1 MSKPPIHEPNAT
13 AQQENQTPEQLSL
26 EQNPTCVQPK
36 TLKLRIWQIFKLC
49 TRIIVYVPLS
59 LLVLTALL
67 LGTEIG
73 SRITVG
79 LADKFVPDLALTY
92 TSGSLN
98 KDLTL
103 AHASWSMDGIKVE
116 LKDLHLAW
124 QPTCLLQKQLCV
136 NALTASQIDVNIDTE
151 ALSSGST
158 EADVTPEND
167 QPSELVLPFGIK
179 LDSAELNNINIAVD
193 KMRFSANH
201 IQTAATWF
209 AEGLT
214 VEQLSSEGLAVLIPT
229 DDSPAPDTDPQGA
242 GTQAT
247 GTQATDTQITGTQ
260 VTDTKAAETAATA
273 AAKTT
278 TAAATTQPE
287 TEKST
292 TTVATASA
300 KASADKPI
308 VEKKPSTETAANPQA
323 DKQTDENADKQA
335 STEEWALAHL
345 PQVFMPFPVDVKHL
359 SLDNSR
365 LQIGPREDLFSH
377 IELQG
382 QFAKYQLTLEK
393 LLLAHSY
400 GEVSVVGQ
408 LALEQDYPLA
418 LEVQANVTQVAELP
432 ELTHQQLSLTLSQ
445 SVGQLGIHALAKGD
459 VDFSLNGQLTL
470 KDPTLPYKVKLEK
483 VRAQWPLQHAEY
495 LVSDLNLDNQGS
507 LTQQAATLNGNVI
520 TPFHKVL
527 AISSELHH
535 QGAKL
540 DIKQFTA
547 KGELGSVDVTGEL
560 DYAKAITWKAKV
572 LLDNL
577 KLQEI
582 TLPETA
588 QTPESTPTKDAKAPS
603 TNTDKPAPAIT
614 NAPAPA
620 TTTAAATTNAKATT
634 TTSASAS
641 ASASATSSLPNS
653 LISGQLQTTGR
664 LLDKQWQV
672 ALTDTQL
679 SGTMQ
684 GYPFDITADVSINDK
699 LYISAKGVNAKVLG
713 STLTLAGETNKTWNL
728 EGKLQVP
735 DFGLWLPQ
743 ASGQLQADIN
753 VTGEEKHPQVE
764 LTAQLVDLV
773 HQNIKLRESTLK
785 AYYKPLDAHEFA
797 LSLKSKALQLGS
809 QSLDTVTLGS
819 KGDIQNQKL
828 TLSAT
833 GDLGLELGVTSQYD
847 MKKSQ
852 LQAQVNKINLATPV
866 GRWEID
872 KDILVGW
879 DQNKSKGNISP
890 FCLVNPNSKVC
901 LDNQVTIG
909 KTGEAQL
916 SYAGNLGKLL
926 VPVLPNN
933 MQWDGS
939 SSLLANFAW
948 AAGRKPTAN
957 VDFNFT
963 PGSIKLK
970 RAKNREV
977 TINYQQLDFKAN
989 LDAKRLLSSISFE
1002 SEDVA
1007 SWQSEVTVN
1016 VTPDRTLSGYANIKQ
1031 INLQPLGEFFPQLNT
1046 LEGLLTSRLNFAGTL
1061 DAPEVSGNVSLTQG
1075 ALALT
1080 ANPTLINKIDM
1091 SMDLGGQQ
1099 ASLKGRWMMG
1109 NGLGRVTGD
1118 MRWPQGQF
1126 SGELAIKGDKLA
1138 VIQPPLTL
1146 LDVSPDLT
1154 IAFSSQQLEV
1164 KGVVDVPS
1172 GNIKIVQLAEGG
1184 VALSE
1189 DVVFDDSIAAAQP
1202 KASPYAIVAD
1212 LNINVGND
1220 LKVDGMGLKGKL
1232 QGTLKLQQQ
1241 AFRPPLLFGDIKVKQ
1256 GSYKFMGQTLK
1267 IRTGEVQFVGP
1278 TSVPNLNIEAIREI
1292 KSEDLVAGV
1301 RVTGTPAR
1309 PVVTLF
1315 SNPAKEQAE
1324 ILSYIIKG
1332 SGFNSS
1338 NNEQNNSLMMGAAL
1352 GLGSQVGGGGAINN
1366 IGSTATG
1373 IIEEFGF
1380 SNVQLDTNDE
1390 GRVAI
1395 SGFIG
1400 DNLMVK
1406 YGVGVFNPGYEM
1418 TVRYYLLSQ
1427 LYLETVSGTLGQS
1440 LDIYYNFNIK

>member
-1 MSKPPIHEPNAT
+1 MSQPPIHEPNT
-13 AQQENQTPEQLSL
+13 SAQHENQTHEPQTV
-26 EQNPTCVQPK
+26 EQNPTCVPPK
-36 TLKLRIWQIFKLC
+36 TLKLRLWQIFKLC
-49 TRIIVYVPLS
+49 TRIIVYVS
-59 LLVLTALL
+59 LTFLVMMALL

-73 SRITVG
+73 SRISVG

-103 AHASWSMDGIKVE
+103 AHASWSMEGINVE
-116 LKDLHLAW
+116 LKNLHLAW

-167 QPSELVLPFGIK
+167 EPSELVLPFGIK

-229 DDSPAPDTDPQGA
+229 EDSPVLDTQATDPQGA
-242 GTQAT
+242 SIQV
-247 GTQATDTQITGTQ
+247 TDTQITGTQ

-273 AAKTT
+273 KTT

-287 TEKST
+287 TKKSA

-308 VEKKPSTETAANPQA
+308 ANKGATAQTPANTQAEKQIDKNA
-323 DKQTDENADKQA
+323 DKQT

-345 PQVFMPFPVDVKHL
+345 PQVFMPFPVDVKQL

-382 QFAKYQLTLEK
+382 QFAKYQLTLDK
-393 LLLAHSY
+393 LQLGHSY
-400 GEVSVVGQ
+400 GDLSVVGQ

-418 LEVQANVTQVAELP
+418 LEVKANVTQVAELP

-445 SVGQLGIHALAKGD
+445 SVGQLGIQALAKGD

-483 VRAQWPLQHAEY
+483 ARAQWPLQHAEY
-495 LVSDLNLDNQGS
+495 LVSDLNLDSQGS
-507 LTQQAATLNGNVI
+507 LTQQAATLKGNVT

-527 AISSELHH
+527 AISGELHH
-535 QGAKL
+535 QDAKL
-540 DIKQFTA
+540 DIKQFNA
-547 KGELGSVDVTGEL
+547 KGELGSIDVTGEL
-560 DYAKAITWKAKV
+560 DYATAINWKAKV

-588 QTPESTPTKDAKAPS
+588 KTPESTPNKDTKTPS
-603 TNTDKPAPAIT
+603 TNTDKAM
-614 NAPAPA
+614 PA
-620 TTTAAATTNAKATT
+620 T
-634 TTSASAS
+634 AS
-641 ASASATSSLPNS
+641 SSLPNS

-679 SGTMQ
+679 SGSLQ

-713 STLTLAGETNKTWNL
+713 STLTLAGETNKTWNI

-753 VTGEEKHPQVE
+753 VTGDEKHPQLE

-809 QSLDTVTLGS
+809 QNLDTVTFGS

-847 MKKSQ
+847 MKKSR

-872 KDILVGW
+872 KDILVAW
-879 DQNKSKGNISP
+879 DQNTTKGNVSP
-890 FCLVNPNSKVC
+890 FCLVNPNSKIC
-901 LDNQVTIG
+901 LDNQISLG
-909 KTGEAQL
+909 KKGEVQL

-926 VPVLPNN
+926 APVLPSN
-933 MQWDGS
+933 MDWDGR

-948 AAGRKPTAN
+948 TAGRKPTAN
-957 VDFNFT
+957 IDFNFD

-977 TINYQQLDFKAN
+977 TIKYQQLALKAN
-989 LDAKRLLSSISFE
+989 LDAKRLMSSINFE
-1002 SEDVA
+1002 SQDVA
-1007 SWQSEVTVN
+1007 SWQSELTVN
-1016 VTPDRTLSGYANIKQ
+1016 VTPDRALSGYANIKQ

-1046 LEGLLTSRLNFAGTL
+1046 LEGLLTSKLNFAGTL

-1080 ANPTLINKIDM
+1080 ANPTLINKIDL

-1109 NGLGRVTGD
+1109 NGLGRITGQ
-1118 MRWPQGQF
+1118 MRWPQGLF
-1126 SGELAIKGDKLA
+1126 SGELAVKGDKLA
-1138 VIQPPLTL
+1138 VIQPPLAL

-1189 DVVFDDSIAAAQP
+1189 DVVFNDSIAAAQP

-1220 LKVDGMGLKGKL
+1220 LKIDGMGLKGKL

-1256 GSYKFMGQTLK
+1256 GNYKFMGQTLK

-1278 TSVPNLNIEAIREI
+1278 PSVPNLNIEAIREI

-1301 RVTGTPAR
+1301 RVTGTPTR

-1332 SGFNSS
+1332 SGFNST

-1352 GLGSQVGGGGAINN
+1352 GLSAQVGGGGAINN
-1366 IGSTATG
+1366 IGNTAAG

>member
-1 MSKPPIHEPNAT
+1 MSQPPIHEPNAP
-13 AQQENQTPEQLSL
+13 AQQENQTPEQQSSL

-36 TLKLRIWQIFKLC
+36 TLKQRIWQMFKLC

-73 SRITVG
+73 SRISVG

-103 AHASWSMDGIKVE
+103 AHASWSMNGIKVE

-151 ALSSGST
+151 ALSAGGAET
-158 EADVTPEND
+158 DMAPEND
-167 QPSELVLPFGIK
+167 EPSELVLPFGIK
-179 LDSAELNNINIAVD
+179 LDSAELNNINISVD

-229 DDSPAPDTDPQGA
+229 DDSSVPDTPATTPQGA
-242 GTQAT
+242 
-247 GTQATDTQITGTQ
+247 GTQ
-260 VTDTKAAETAATA
+260 VTDTKATE
-273 AAKTT
+273 TT
-278 TAAATTQPE
+278 TAAETTSAAATPPQPE
-287 TEKST
+287 TEKSAT
-292 TTVATASA
+292 AVVATSA
-300 KASADKPI
+300 KASTEKPI
-308 VEKKPSTETAANPQA
+308 A
-323 DKQTDENADKQA
+323 DKQTDENANKQA
-335 STEEWALAHL
+335 SSEEWALAHL

-393 LLLAHSY
+393 LLLSHSY

-418 LEVQANVTQVAELP
+418 LEVKANVTQVAELP
-432 ELTHQQLSLTLSQ
+432 ELTHQQLNLTLSQ

-470 KDPTLPYKVKLEK
+470 KDPMLPYKVTLEK
-483 VRAQWPLQHAEY
+483 ARAQWPLQHAEY
-495 LVSDLNLDNQGS
+495 VVSDLNLDSQGS
-507 LTQQAATLNGNVI
+507 LTQQAATLNGNVT

-535 QGAKL
+535 QDAKL
-540 DIKQFTA
+540 DIKQFIA

-588 QTPESTPTKDAKAPS
+588 QTPETTAKKDSKAPS
-603 TNTDKPAPAIT
+603 TNTDKS
-614 NAPAPA
+614 APA
-620 TTTAAATTNAKATT
+620 TTAT
-634 TTSASAS
+634 
-641 ASASATSSLPNS
+641 SATSSLPNS

-713 STLTLAGETNKTWNL
+713 STLTLAGETNKTWNI

-753 VTGEEKHPQVE
+753 VTGDEKHPQLE

-809 QSLDTVTLGS
+809 QSLDTVILGS

-833 GDLGLELGVTSQYD
+833 GDLGLELGVSSQYD

-852 LQAQVNKINLATPV
+852 LKAQVNKINLATPV

-872 KDILVGW
+872 KDIFIAW

-890 FCLVNPNSKVC
+890 FCLVNPNSQVC

-909 KTGEAQL
+909 KTGDAQI

-926 VPVLPNN
+926 VPVLPDN

-977 TINYQQLDFKAN
+977 TIKYQQLALKAN
-989 LDAKRLLSSISFE
+989 LDAKRLTSTINFE
-1002 SEDVA
+1002 SEAVA
-1007 SWQSEVTVN
+1007 SWQSEFTVN
-1016 VTPDRTLSGYANIKQ
+1016 VTPDRALSGYANIKQ

-1046 LEGLLTSRLNFAGTL
+1046 LEGLLTSKLNFAGTL
-1061 DAPEVSGNVSLTQG
+1061 NAPEVSGNVSLTQG

-1080 ANPTLINKIDM
+1080 ANPTLVNKIDM

-1109 NGLGRVTGD
+1109 TGLGRVTGD

-1138 VIQPPLTL
+1138 VIQPPLAL

-1352 GLGSQVGGGGAINN
+1352 GLSSQVGGGGAINN
-1366 IGSTATG
+1366 IGNTAAG

>member
-1 MSKPPIHEPNAT
+1 MSQPPIHEPNAP
-13 AQQENQTPEQLSL
+13 AQQENQTPEQQSSL

-36 TLKLRIWQIFKLC
+36 TLKQRIWQMFKLC

-73 SRITVG
+73 SRISVG

-151 ALSSGST
+151 ALSAGGAET
-158 EADVTPEND
+158 DMAPEND
-167 QPSELVLPFGIK
+167 EPSELVLPFGIK
-179 LDSAELNNINIAVD
+179 LDSAELNNINISVD

-229 DDSPAPDTDPQGA
+229 DDSSVPDTPATTPQGA
-242 GTQAT
+242 G
-247 GTQATDTQITGTQ
+247 IQ
-260 VTDTKAAETAATA
+260 VTDTKATE
-273 AAKTT
+273 TT
-278 TAAATTQPE
+278 TAAETTSAATTPPQPE
-287 TEKST
+287 TEKSAT
-292 TTVATASA
+292 AVVATSA
-300 KASADKPI
+300 KASTDKPI
-308 VEKKPSTETAANPQA
+308 A

-432 ELTHQQLSLTLSQ
+432 ELTHQQLNLTLSQ

-495 LVSDLNLDNQGS
+495 LVSDLNLDSQGS
-507 LTQQAATLNGNVI
+507 LTQQAATLNGNVT

-535 QGAKL
+535 QDAKL

-620 TTTAAATTNAKATT
+620 TTTATATTAATTNAKATT
-634 TTSASAS
+634 SASAN
-641 ASASATSSLPNS
+641 ANANATSSLPNS

-664 LLDKQWQV
+664 LLDKEWQV

-909 KTGEAQL
+909 KTGDAQL

-1138 VIQPPLTL
+1138 VIQPPLAL

>member
-1 MSKPPIHEPNAT
+1 MSQPPIHEPNAT
-13 AQQENQTPEQLSL
+13 AQQENQTLEQSSL

-36 TLKLRIWQIFKLC
+36 SLKLRIWQIFKLC

-73 SRITVG
+73 SRVSVG

-124 QPTCLLQKQLCV
+124 QPTCLLQKRLCV

-151 ALSSGST
+151 ALSAGGA
-158 EADVTPEND
+158 EVDVPPENAE
-167 QPSELVLPFGIK
+167 PSELVLPFGIK

-229 DDSPAPDTDPQGA
+229 DDSPAPDTQATALQGA
-242 GTQAT
+242 N
-247 GTQATDTQITGTQ
+247 TQITSKQ
-260 VTDTKAAETAATA
+260 VTDTKAAETTA
-273 AAKTT
+273 AAETT
-278 TAAATTQPE
+278 SAATTPPQPE
-287 TEKST
+287 TEKSAT
-292 TTVATASA
+292 AVITASA
-300 KASADKPI
+300 KTTADKPI
-308 VEKKPSTETAANPQA
+308 TDKDSAKAPANPQA
-323 DKQTDENADKQA
+323 NKQTDENTDKQA

-345 PQVFMPFPVDVKHL
+345 PQVFMPFPVDIKHL

-382 QFAKYQLTLEK
+382 KFAKYQLTLEK

-483 VRAQWPLQHAEY
+483 ARAQWPLQHAEY
-495 LVSDLNLDNQGS
+495 LVSDLNLDSQGS
-507 LTQQAATLNGNVI
+507 LTQQAATLNGNVT

-535 QGAKL
+535 QDAKL
-540 DIKQFTA
+540 DIKQFNA

-582 TLPETA
+582 TLLETA
-588 QTPESTPTKDAKAPS
+588 QTPETTPKKDSKAPS
-603 TNTDKPAPAIT
+603 TNTDKPAPAT
-614 NAPAPA
+614 ANAPAPA
-620 TTTAAATTNAKATT
+620 TTNATT
-634 TTSASAS
+634 S

-753 VTGEEKHPQVE
+753 VTGDEKHPQVE

-828 TLSAT
+828 TLSAS

-872 KDILVGW
+872 KDILVAW

-933 MQWDGS
+933 MQWEGG

-1138 VIQPPLTL
+1138 VIQPPLAL

>member
-1 MSKPPIHEPNAT
+1 MSQPPIHEPNAP
-13 AQQENQTPEQLSL
+13 AQQENQTPEQQSSL

-36 TLKLRIWQIFKLC
+36 TLKQRIWQMFKLC

-73 SRITVG
+73 SRISVG

-103 AHASWSMDGIKVE
+103 AHASWSMDGVKVE

-151 ALSSGST
+151 TLSAGGAET
-158 EADVTPEND
+158 DMAPEND
-167 QPSELVLPFGIK
+167 EPSELVLPFGIK
-179 LDSAELNNINIAVD
+179 LDSAELNNINISVD

-229 DDSPAPDTDPQGA
+229 DDSSVPDTPATTPQGA
-242 GTQAT
+242 G
-247 GTQATDTQITGTQ
+247 IQ
-260 VTDTKAAETAATA
+260 VTDTKATETTTSAETTSATA
-273 AAKTT
+273 TPP
-278 TAAATTQPE
+278 QPE
-287 TEKST
+287 TEKSAT
-292 TTVATASA
+292 AVVATSA
-300 KASADKPI
+300 KASTEKPI
-308 VEKKPSTETAANPQA
+308 A
-323 DKQTDENADKQA
+323 DKQTDENANKQA
-335 STEEWALAHL
+335 SSEEWALAHL

-382 QFAKYQLTLEK
+382 QFAKYQLTIEK

-432 ELTHQQLSLTLSQ
+432 ELTHQQLNLTLSQ
-445 SVGQLGIHALAKGD
+445 SVGQLGIHALANGD

-470 KDPTLPYKVKLEK
+470 KDPMLPYKVKLEK
-483 VRAQWPLQHAEY
+483 ARAQWPLQHAEY
-495 LVSDLNLDNQGS
+495 LVSDLNLDSQGS
-507 LTQQAATLNGNVI
+507 LTQQAATLNGNVT

-535 QGAKL
+535 QDAKL
-540 DIKQFTA
+540 DIKQFIA

-588 QTPESTPTKDAKAPS
+588 QTPETTAKKDSKAPS
-603 TNTDKPAPAIT
+603 TNTDKS
-614 NAPAPA
+614 APA
-620 TTTAAATTNAKATT
+620 TTNTPAPTT
-634 TTSASAS
+634 TTAAT
-641 ASASATSSLPNS
+641 SATSSLPNS

-713 STLTLAGETNKTWNL
+713 STLTLAGETNKTWNI

-753 VTGEEKHPQVE
+753 VTGDEKHPQLE

-809 QSLDTVTLGS
+809 QSLDTVILGS

-833 GDLGLELGVTSQYD
+833 GDLGLELGVSSQYD

-852 LQAQVNKINLATPV
+852 LKAQVNKINLATPV

-872 KDILVGW
+872 KDIFIAW

-890 FCLVNPNSKVC
+890 FCLVNPNSQVC

-909 KTGEAQL
+909 KTGDAQI
-916 SYAGNLGKLL
+916 SYVGNLGKLL
-926 VPVLPNN
+926 VPVLPDN

-977 TINYQQLDFKAN
+977 TIKYQQLALKAN
-989 LDAKRLLSSISFE
+989 LDAKRLTSTINFE
-1002 SEDVA
+1002 SEAVA
-1007 SWQSEVTVN
+1007 SWQSEFTVN
-1016 VTPDRTLSGYANIKQ
+1016 VTPDRALSGYANIKQ

-1046 LEGLLTSRLNFAGTL
+1046 LEGLLTSKLNFAGTL
-1061 DAPEVSGNVSLTQG
+1061 NAPEVSGNVSLTQG

-1080 ANPTLINKIDM
+1080 ANPTLVNKIDM

-1109 NGLGRVTGD
+1109 TGLGRVTGD

-1138 VIQPPLTL
+1138 VIQPPLAL

-1352 GLGSQVGGGGAINN
+1352 GLSSQVGGGGAINN
-1366 IGSTATG
+1366 IGNTAAG

>member
-1 MSKPPIHEPNAT
+1 MSQPPIHEPNAS
-13 AQQENQTPEQLSL
+13 AQQENQTLEQLSL

-73 SRITVG
+73 SRISVG

-151 ALSSGST
+151 ALSAGGA
-158 EADVTPEND
+158 EVDVPPENAE
-167 QPSELVLPFGIK
+167 PSELVLPFGIK
-179 LDSAELNNINIAVD
+179 LDSAELININIAVD

-229 DDSPAPDTDPQGA
+229 DDSPAPDTQATALQGA
-242 GTQAT
+242 N
-247 GTQATDTQITGTQ
+247 TQITSKQ
-260 VTDTKAAETAATA
+260 VTDTKAAETTA
-273 AAKTT
+273 AAETT
-278 TAAATTQPE
+278 SAATTPPQPE
-287 TEKST
+287 TEKSAT
-292 TTVATASA
+292 AVITASA
-300 KASADKPI
+300 KTTADKPI
-308 VEKKPSTETAANPQA
+308 TDKDSAKAPANPQA
-323 DKQTDENADKQA
+323 NKQTDENTDKQA

-345 PQVFMPFPVDVKHL
+345 PQVFMPFPVDIKHL

-382 QFAKYQLTLEK
+382 KFAKYQLTLEK

-495 LVSDLNLDNQGS
+495 LVSDLNLDSQGS
-507 LTQQAATLNGNVI
+507 LTQQAATLNGNVT

-535 QGAKL
+535 QDAKL

-560 DYAKAITWKAKV
+560 DYAKAIAWKAKV

-582 TLPETA
+582 TLPETV
-588 QTPESTPTKDAKAPS
+588 QTPETTAKKDSKAPS
-603 TNTDKPAPAIT
+603 TNTDKSAPVTT
-614 NAPAPA
+614 NAPAP
-620 TTTAAATTNAKATT
+620 TTAAATTAT
-634 TTSASAS
+634 S

-753 VTGEEKHPQVE
+753 VTGDEKHPQVE

-872 KDILVGW
+872 KDILVAW

-933 MQWDGS
+933 MQWDGG

-1138 VIQPPLTL
+1138 VIQPPLAL

>member
-1 MSKPPIHEPNAT
+1 MSQPPIHEPNAP
-13 AQQENQTPEQLSL
+13 AQQENQIPEQQSSL

-36 TLKLRIWQIFKLC
+36 TLKQRIWQMFKLC

-73 SRITVG
+73 SRISVG

-103 AHASWSMDGIKVE
+103 AHASWSMNGIKVE

-151 ALSSGST
+151 ALSAGGAET
-158 EADVTPEND
+158 DMAPEND
-167 QPSELVLPFGIK
+167 EPSELVLPFGIK

-209 AEGLT
+209 AVGLT

-229 DDSPAPDTDPQGA
+229 DDSPAPDTEP
-242 GTQAT
+242 
-247 GTQATDTQITGTQ
+247 QITGTQ
-260 VTDTKAAETAATA
+260 VTDTKTTE
-273 AAKTT
+273 T
-278 TAAATTQPE
+278 TAAAETTNAATTPHQSE
-287 TEKST
+287 TEKS
-292 TTVATASA
+292 ATAVMATSA
-300 KASADKPI
+300 KASTEKPI
-308 VEKKPSTETAANPQA
+308 VNKGATAQTPANTQAEKQIDKNAN
-323 DKQTDENADKQA
+323 KQA
-335 STEEWALAHL
+335 SSEEWALAHL

-418 LEVQANVTQVAELP
+418 LEVKANVTQVAELP
-432 ELTHQQLSLTLSQ
+432 ELTHQQLNLTLSQ
-445 SVGQLGIHALAKGD
+445 SVGQLGIHALAKGN

-483 VRAQWPLQHAEY
+483 ARAQWPLQHAEY
-495 LVSDLNLDNQGS
+495 LVSDLNLDSQGS
-507 LTQQAATLNGNVI
+507 LTQQAATLNGNVT

-535 QGAKL
+535 QDAKL
-540 DIKQFTA
+540 DIKQFIA

-582 TLPETA
+582 TLPETS
-588 QTPESTPTKDAKAPS
+588 QTSETTAKKDSKAPS
-603 TNTDKPAPAIT
+603 TNTDKS
-614 NAPAPA
+614 APA
-620 TTTAAATTNAKATT
+620 TTNTPAPTT
-634 TTSASAS
+634 TTAAT
-641 ASASATSSLPNS
+641 SATSSLPNS

-713 STLTLAGETNKTWNL
+713 STLTLAGETNKTWNI

-753 VTGEEKHPQVE
+753 VTGDEKHPQLE

-809 QSLDTVTLGS
+809 QSLDTVILGS

-833 GDLGLELGVTSQYD
+833 GDVGLELGVSSQYD

-852 LQAQVNKINLATPV
+852 LKAQVNKINLATPV

-872 KDILVGW
+872 KDIFIAW

-890 FCLVNPNSKVC
+890 FCLVNPNSQVC

-909 KTGEAQL
+909 KTGDAQI

-926 VPVLPNN
+926 VPVLPDN

-977 TINYQQLDFKAN
+977 TIKYQQLALKAN
-989 LDAKRLLSSISFE
+989 LDAKRLTSTINFE
-1002 SEDVA
+1002 SEAVA
-1007 SWQSEVTVN
+1007 SWQSEFTVN
-1016 VTPDRTLSGYANIKQ
+1016 VTPDRALSGYANIKQ

-1046 LEGLLTSRLNFAGTL
+1046 LEGLLTSKLNFAGTL

-1080 ANPTLINKIDM
+1080 ANPTLVNKIDM

-1109 NGLGRVTGD
+1109 TGLGRVTGD

-1138 VIQPPLTL
+1138 VIQPPLAL

-1352 GLGSQVGGGGAINN
+1352 GLSSQVGGGGAINN
-1366 IGSTATG
+1366 IGNTAAG

>member
-1 MSKPPIHEPNAT
+1 MSKPPIHEPNAS
-13 AQQENQTPEQLSL
+13 AQQENQTLEQLSL

-73 SRITVG
+73 SRISVG

-151 ALSSGST
+151 ALSAGGA
-158 EADVTPEND
+158 EVDVPPENAE
-167 QPSELVLPFGIK
+167 PSELVLPFGIK
-179 LDSAELNNINIAVD
+179 LDSAELININIAVD

-229 DDSPAPDTDPQGA
+229 DDSPAPDTQATALQGA
-242 GTQAT
+242 N
-247 GTQATDTQITGTQ
+247 TQITSKQ
-260 VTDTKAAETAATA
+260 VTDTKAAETTA
-273 AAKTT
+273 AAETT
-278 TAAATTQPE
+278 SAATTPPQPE
-287 TEKST
+287 TEKSAT
-292 TTVATASA
+292 AVITASA
-300 KASADKPI
+300 KTTADKPI
-308 VEKKPSTETAANPQA
+308 TDKDSAKAPANPQA
-323 DKQTDENADKQA
+323 NKQTDENTDKQA

-345 PQVFMPFPVDVKHL
+345 PQVFMPFPVDIKHL

-382 QFAKYQLTLEK
+382 KFAKYQLTLEK

-495 LVSDLNLDNQGS
+495 LVSDLNLDSQGS
-507 LTQQAATLNGNVI
+507 LTQQAATLNGNVT

-535 QGAKL
+535 QDAKL

-560 DYAKAITWKAKV
+560 DYAKAIAWKAKV

-582 TLPETA
+582 TLPETV
-588 QTPESTPTKDAKAPS
+588 QTPETTAKKDSKAPS
-603 TNTDKPAPAIT
+603 TNTDKSAPVTT
-614 NAPAPA
+614 NAPAP
-620 TTTAAATTNAKATT
+620 TTAAATTAT
-634 TTSASAS
+634 S

-753 VTGEEKHPQVE
+753 VTGDEKHPQVE

-872 KDILVGW
+872 KDILVAW

-933 MQWDGS
+933 MQWDGG

-1138 VIQPPLTL
+1138 VIQPPLAL

>member
-1 MSKPPIHEPNAT
+1 MSQPPIHEPNT
-13 AQQENQTPEQLSL
+13 PAQHDNPTPEPQTL
-26 EQNPTCVQPK
+26 EPNPSCAQPK
-36 TLKLRIWQIFKLC
+36 TFKLRLWQIFKLC

-73 SRITVG
+73 SRISVG
-79 LADKFVPDLALTY
+79 LADKFVPDLALNY

-103 AHASWSMDGIKVE
+103 AHASWSMDGINVE

-136 NALTASQIDVNIDTE
+136 NALTASKIDVSIDTQ
-151 ALSSGST
+151 ALGAGTT
-158 EADVTPEND
+158 EAEVAPENAE
-167 QPSELVLPFGIK
+167 PTELVLPFGIK
-179 LDSAELNNINIAVD
+179 LDAAELNNINIAVD

-214 VEQLSSEGLAVLIPT
+214 VEQLSSEGLAVLIPI
-229 DDSPAPDTDPQGA
+229 DNSP
-242 GTQAT
+242 
-247 GTQATDTQITGTQ
+247 
-260 VTDTKAAETAATA
+260 VTDTNVTDTTATNSRVVDATSAAETTSPPAATPPKPDSGKLA
-273 AAKTT
+273 A
-278 TAAATTQPE
+278 E
-287 TEKST
+287 
-292 TTVATASA
+292 VATANA
-300 KASADKPI
+300 KTSTDKPI
-308 VEKKPSTETAANPQA
+308 ADKGSAAQTPANTQV
-323 DKQTDENADKQA
+323 DKQTDKNEDKKTAAD
-335 STEEWALAHL
+335 EWALAHL
-345 PQVFMPFPVDVKHL
+345 PQVFMPFAVDVKHL
-359 SLDNSR
+359 RLDNSR

-382 QFAKYQLTLEK
+382 QFAKYQLTLDK
-393 LLLAHSY
+393 LLLTHSY
-400 GEVSVVGQ
+400 GELSVVGQ
-408 LALEQDYPLA
+408 LALEQDYPLE
-418 LEVQANVTQVAELP
+418 LEVKANLTQVAELP
-432 ELTHQQLSLTLSQ
+432 ELTHQQLNLKLSQ
-445 SVGQLGIHALAKGD
+445 SVGQLGIHALATGD
-459 VDFSLNGQLTL
+459 TDFNLDGQLTL

-483 VRAQWPLQHAEY
+483 ARAQWPLQNAEY
-495 LVSDLNLDNQGS
+495 IVSDLSLDSQGS
-507 LTQQAATLNGNVI
+507 LKKQAATLTGNVT

-527 AISSELHH
+527 AISSELQH
-535 QGAKL
+535 QDAKL
-540 DIKQFTA
+540 DIKQFNA
-547 KGELGSVDVTGEL
+547 KGELGAIDVIGEL
-560 DYAKAITWKAKV
+560 DYAKAITWKAKI

-582 TLPETA
+582 ILPVTA
-588 QTPESTPTKDAKAPS
+588 QTPESTPNKDTQTPS
-603 TNTDKPAPAIT
+603 TNTDKAT
-614 NAPAPA
+614 PA
-620 TTTAAATTNAKATT
+620 T
-634 TTSASAS
+634 SP
-641 ASASATSSLPNS
+641 ASATSATTSLPNS
-653 LISGQLQTTGR
+653 LISGQLHTTGR
-664 LLDKQWQV
+664 LLDKLWQV
-672 ALTDTQL
+672 GITDTQL

-699 LYISAKGVNAKVLG
+699 LYISAKEVNAKVLD

-728 EGKLQVP
+728 VGKLQVP

-753 VTGEEKHPQVE
+753 VTGDEKHPQLE

-809 QSLDTVTLGS
+809 QSLDTVTLGT

-833 GDLGLELGVTSQYD
+833 GDLGLELGVNSQYD
-847 MKKSQ
+847 LKKSQ

-872 KDILVGW
+872 KDILVAW
-879 DQNKSKGNISP
+879 DQNKNKGNISP

-909 KTGEAQL
+909 KTGDAQL

-926 VPVLPNN
+926 VPVLPSN

-957 VDFNFT
+957 IDFNFN

-977 TINYQQLDFKAN
+977 TINYQQLDFKTN
-989 LDAKRLLSSISFE
+989 LDAKRLVSSISFE

-1007 SWQSEVTVN
+1007 SWQSEVTIN

-1031 INLQPLGEFFPQLNT
+1031 INLQPLGEFFPQINT

-1061 DAPEVSGNVSLTQG
+1061 ETPEVSGNVSLTQG

-1080 ANPTLINKIDM
+1080 VNPTLINKIDL

-1109 NGLGRVTGD
+1109 NGVGRVTGE

-1126 SGELAIKGDKLA
+1126 SGELAVKGDKLA
-1138 VIQPPLTL
+1138 VIQPPLAL

-1164 KGVVDVPS
+1164 KGAVDVPS

-1278 TSVPNLNIEAIREI
+1278 ISVPNLNIEAIREI
-1292 KSEDLVAGV
+1292 KNEDLVAGV
-1301 RVTGTPAR
+1301 RVTGTPTR

-1366 IGSTATG
+1366 IGSTAAG

>member
-1 MSKPPIHEPNAT
+1 MSQPPIHEPNA
-13 AQQENQTPEQLSL
+13 PEQQSSL

-73 SRITVG
+73 SRISVG

-151 ALSSGST
+151 TLSAGGA
-158 EADVTPEND
+158 EVDVPPEND
-167 QPSELVLPFGIK
+167 EPSELVLPFGIK
-179 LDSAELNNINIAVD
+179 LDSAELNNINISVD

-229 DDSPAPDTDPQGA
+229 DDSSVPDTPATTPQGA
-242 GTQAT
+242 G
-247 GTQATDTQITGTQ
+247 IQ
-260 VTDTKAAETAATA
+260 VTDTKATE
-273 AAKTT
+273 TT
-278 TAAATTQPE
+278 TAAETTSAAATPPQPE
-287 TEKST
+287 TEKSAT
-292 TTVATASA
+292 AVVATSA
-300 KASADKPI
+300 KASTEKPI
-308 VEKKPSTETAANPQA
+308 A
-323 DKQTDENADKQA
+323 DKQTDENANKQA
-335 STEEWALAHL
+335 SSEEWALAHL

-418 LEVQANVTQVAELP
+418 LEVKANVTQVAELP
-432 ELTHQQLSLTLSQ
+432 ELTHQQLNLTLSQ
-445 SVGQLGIHALAKGD
+445 SVGQLGIHALANGD

-470 KDPTLPYKVKLEK
+470 KDPMLPYKVKLEK
-483 VRAQWPLQHAEY
+483 ARAQWPLQHAEY
-495 LVSDLNLDNQGS
+495 LVSDLNLDTQGS
-507 LTQQAATLNGNVI
+507 LTQQAATLNGNVT

-535 QGAKL
+535 QDAKL
-540 DIKQFTA
+540 DIKQFIA

-588 QTPESTPTKDAKAPS
+588 QTPETTAKKDSKAPS
-603 TNTDKPAPAIT
+603 TNTDKS
-614 NAPAPA
+614 APA
-620 TTTAAATTNAKATT
+620 TTNTPAPTT
-634 TTSASAS
+634 TTAAT
-641 ASASATSSLPNS
+641 SATSSLPNS

-684 GYPFDITADVSINDK
+684 SYPFDITADVSINDK

-713 STLTLAGETNKTWNL
+713 STLTLAGETNKTWNI

-753 VTGEEKHPQVE
+753 VTGDEKHPQLE

-809 QSLDTVTLGS
+809 QSLDTVILGS

-833 GDLGLELGVTSQYD
+833 GDLGLELGVSSQYD

-852 LQAQVNKINLATPV
+852 LKAQVNKINLATPV

-872 KDILVGW
+872 KDIFIAW

-890 FCLVNPNSKVC
+890 FCLVNPNSQVC

-909 KTGEAQL
+909 KTGDAQI
-916 SYAGNLGKLL
+916 SYVGNLGKLL
-926 VPVLPNN
+926 VPVLPDN

-977 TINYQQLDFKAN
+977 TIKYQQLALKAN
-989 LDAKRLLSSISFE
+989 LDAKRLTSTINFE
-1002 SEDVA
+1002 SEAVA
-1007 SWQSEVTVN
+1007 SWQSEFTVN
-1016 VTPDRTLSGYANIKQ
+1016 VTPDRALSGYANIKQ

-1046 LEGLLTSRLNFAGTL
+1046 LEGLLTSKLNFAGTL
-1061 DAPEVSGNVSLTQG
+1061 NAPEVSGNVSLTQG

-1080 ANPTLINKIDM
+1080 ANPTLVNKIDM

-1109 NGLGRVTGD
+1109 TGLGRVTGD

-1138 VIQPPLTL
+1138 VIQPPLAL

-1352 GLGSQVGGGGAINN
+1352 GLSSQVGGGGAINN
-1366 IGSTATG
+1366 IGNTAAG

>member
-1 MSKPPIHEPNAT
+1 MSQPPIHEPNAP

-73 SRITVG
+73 SRISVG
-79 LADKFVPDLALTY
+79 LADKFVPDLALSY

-136 NALTASQIDVNIDTE
+136 NALTASQVDVNINTN
-151 ALSSGST
+151 ALGAGGA
-158 EADVTPEND
+158 EVDVPPEND

-214 VEQLSSEGLAVLIPT
+214 VEQLSSEGLAVLIPI
-229 DDSPAPDTDPQGA
+229 DDSPTATESKVADT
-242 GTQAT
+242 TT
-247 GTQATDTQITGTQ
+247 T
-260 VTDTKAAETAATA
+260 AETTTTVAVTA
-273 AAKTT
+273 SAKTT
-278 TAAATTQPE
+278 TGKPI
-287 TEKST
+287 
-292 TTVATASA
+292 
-300 KASADKPI
+300 ADKG
-308 VEKKPSTETAANPQA
+308 STAQTPANTQA
-323 DKQTDENADKQA
+323 DKQTDSNAEKQA

-393 LLLAHSY
+393 LMLAHSY
-400 GEVSVVGQ
+400 GELSVVGQ
-408 LALEQDYPLA
+408 LALKQDYPLA
-418 LEVQANVTQVAELP
+418 LEVQANMTQVAELP

-495 LVSDLNLDNQGS
+495 LVSDLNLDSQGS

-540 DIKQFTA
+540 DIKQFNA
-547 KGELGSVDVTGEL
+547 KGELGSVNVTGEL

-582 TLPETA
+582 TLPQTA

-603 TNTDKPAPAIT
+603 TNTDKPAPAT
-614 NAPAPA
+614 ANAPAPA
-620 TTTAAATTNAKATT
+620 TTTAAATTNAK
-634 TTSASAS
+634 

-939 SSLLANFAW
+939 SSLLANVAW

-1091 SMDLGGQQ
+1091 SMELGGQQ

-1126 SGELAIKGDKLA
+1126 SGELAVKGDKLA
-1138 VIQPPLTL
+1138 VIQPPLAL

-1202 KASPYAIVAD
+1202 KANPYAIVAD

-1366 IGSTATG
+1366 IGSTAAG

>member
-1 MSKPPIHEPNAT
+1 MSQPPIHEPNAP
-13 AQQENQTPEQLSL
+13 AQQENQTPEQSSL

-103 AHASWSMDGIKVE
+103 AQVSWSMDGIEVE
-116 LKDLHLAW
+116 IKDLHLAW

-136 NALTASQIDVNIDTE
+136 NALTASQIDVNIDTQ
-151 ALSSGST
+151 ALSAGGA
-158 EADVTPEND
+158 EVDVAPEND

-229 DDSPAPDTDPQGA
+229 DDSPVPDTPAAAPQGP
-242 GTQAT
+242 GTQA
-247 GTQATDTQITGTQ
+247 TGTQ
-260 VTDTKAAETAATA
+260 VTDTKAAET
-273 AAKTT
+273 TT
-278 TAAATTQPE
+278 TA
-287 TEKST
+287 EK
-292 TTVATASA
+292 
-300 KASADKPI
+300 
-308 VEKKPSTETAANPQA
+308 
-323 DKQTDENADKQA
+323 TDENADKQA
-335 STEEWALAHL
+335 STEEWALTHL

-418 LEVQANVTQVAELP
+418 LEVQATVTQVAELP

-445 SVGQLGIHALAKGD
+445 SVGQLGLHALAKGD

-495 LVSDLNLDNQGS
+495 LVSDLNLDSQGS
-507 LTQQAATLNGNVI
+507 LKQQAATLNGNVI

-535 QGAKL
+535 QDAKL
-540 DIKQFTA
+540 DIKQFNA

-588 QTPESTPTKDAKAPS
+588 QTPGSTPTKDAKAPS
-603 TNTDKPAPAIT
+603 TNTDKPAPAT
-614 NAPAPA
+614 VNAPAPA

-634 TTSASAS
+634 SASP
-641 ASASATSSLPNS
+641 SATSNLPNS

-713 STLTLAGETNKTWNL
+713 STLTLAGETNKSWNL

-753 VTGEEKHPQVE
+753 VTGDEKHPQVE

-828 TLSAT
+828 TLSAS

-872 KDILVGW
+872 KDILVAW

-916 SYAGNLGKLL
+916 SYVGNLGKLL

-933 MQWDGS
+933 MQWDGG

-1138 VIQPPLTL
+1138 VIQPPLAL

-1189 DVVFDDSIAAAQP
+1189 DVIFDDSIAAAQP

-1256 GSYKFMGQTLK
+1256 GNYKFMGQTLK

>member
-1 MSKPPIHEPNAT
+1 MSQPPIHEPNAS
-13 AQQENQTPEQLSL
+13 AQQENQTPEQSSL
-26 EQNPTCVQPK
+26 AQNPTCVQPK

-73 SRITVG
+73 SRVSVG

-151 ALSSGST
+151 ALSAGGA
-158 EADVTPEND
+158 EVDVPPENAE
-167 QPSELVLPFGIK
+167 PSELVLPFGIK

-242 GTQAT
+242 GTQVT
-247 GTQATDTQITGTQ
+247 GTQITSTQ
-260 VTDTKAAETAATA
+260 VTDTKAAETTAAETTSAATMPP
-273 AAKTT
+273 
-278 TAAATTQPE
+278 QPE

-292 TTVATASA
+292 SA
-300 KASADKPI
+300 KASTEKPI
-308 VEKKPSTETAANPQA
+308 A
-323 DKQTDENADKQA
+323 DKQTDENTDKQA

-418 LEVQANVTQVAELP
+418 LEVLANVTQVDELP

-445 SVGQLGIHALAKGD
+445 SVGQLGIHALAKGE

-483 VRAQWPLQHAEY
+483 ARAQWPLQHAEY
-495 LVSDLNLDNQGS
+495 LVSGLNLDSQGS

-535 QGAKL
+535 QDAKL

-560 DYAKAITWKAKV
+560 DYAKALTWKAKV

-588 QTPESTPTKDAKAPS
+588 QTPETTAKKDSKAPS
-603 TNTDKPAPAIT
+603 TNTYKSAPATT
-614 NAPAPA
+614 NAPAP
-620 TTTAAATTNAKATT
+620 TTAAATTA
-634 TTSASAS
+634 TSAM
-641 ASASATSSLPNS
+641 TSLPNS

-713 STLTLAGETNKTWNL
+713 STLTLAGETNKIWNL

-735 DFGLWLPQ
+735 DFGLWLSQ

-753 VTGEEKHPQVE
+753 VTGDEKHPQVE

-828 TLSAT
+828 TLSAS
-833 GDLGLELGVTSQYD
+833 GDLGLELGITSQYD

-916 SYAGNLGKLL
+916 SYVGNLGKLL

-933 MQWDGS
+933 MQWDGG
-939 SSLLANFAW
+939 SSLLANFGW

-989 LDAKRLLSSISFE
+989 LDAKRLISSISFE

-1138 VIQPPLTL
+1138 VIQPPLAL

>member
-1 MSKPPIHEPNAT
+1 MSQPPIHEPNAP
-13 AQQENQTPEQLSL
+13 AQQENQTPEQQSSL

-73 SRITVG
+73 SRVSVG

-151 ALSSGST
+151 TLSAGGAET
-158 EADVTPEND
+158 DVPPENAE
-167 QPSELVLPFGIK
+167 PSELVLPFGIK
-179 LDSAELNNINIAVD
+179 LDSAELNNINISVD

-229 DDSPAPDTDPQGA
+229 DDNTVTDTPATTPQGA
-242 GTQAT
+242 G
-247 GTQATDTQITGTQ
+247 TQITGTQ
-260 VTDTKAAETAATA
+260 VTDTKAA
-273 AAKTT
+273 KTT
-278 TAAATTQPE
+278 TAAETTSAAATPPQPE
-287 TEKST
+287 TEKSAT
-292 TTVATASA
+292 AVVATSA
-300 KASADKPI
+300 KASTDKPI
-308 VEKKPSTETAANPQA
+308 A

-418 LEVQANVTQVAELP
+418 LEVKANVTQVAELP
-432 ELTHQQLSLTLSQ
+432 ELTHQQLNLTLSQ

-470 KDPTLPYKVKLEK
+470 KDPMLPYKVKLEK
-483 VRAQWPLQHAEY
+483 ARAQWPLQHAEY
-495 LVSDLNLDNQGS
+495 LVSDLNLDSQGS
-507 LTQQAATLNGNVI
+507 LTQQAATLNGNVT

-535 QGAKL
+535 QDAKL
-540 DIKQFTA
+540 DIKQFIA

-588 QTPESTPTKDAKAPS
+588 QTPETTAKKDSKAPS
-603 TNTDKPAPAIT
+603 TNTDKS
-614 NAPAPA
+614 APA
-620 TTTAAATTNAKATT
+620 TTNTPAPTT
-634 TTSASAS
+634 TTAAT
-641 ASASATSSLPNS
+641 SATSSLPNS

-713 STLTLAGETNKTWNL
+713 STLTLAGETNKTWNI

-753 VTGEEKHPQVE
+753 VTGDEKHPQLE

-809 QSLDTVTLGS
+809 QSLDTVILGS

-833 GDLGLELGVTSQYD
+833 GDLGLELGVSSQYD

-852 LQAQVNKINLATPV
+852 LKAQVNKINLATPV

-872 KDILVGW
+872 KDIFIAW
-879 DQNKSKGNISP
+879 DQNKSKGNISH
-890 FCLVNPNSKVC
+890 FCLVNPNSQVC

-909 KTGEAQL
+909 KTGDAQI

-926 VPVLPNN
+926 VPVLPDN

-977 TINYQQLDFKAN
+977 TIKYQQLALKAN
-989 LDAKRLLSSISFE
+989 LDAKRLTSTINFE
-1002 SEDVA
+1002 SEAVA
-1007 SWQSEVTVN
+1007 SWQSEFTVN
-1016 VTPDRTLSGYANIKQ
+1016 VTPDRALSGYANIKQ

-1046 LEGLLTSRLNFAGTL
+1046 LEGLLTSKLNFAGTL

-1080 ANPTLINKIDM
+1080 ANPTLVNKIDM

-1109 NGLGRVTGD
+1109 TGLGRVTGD

-1138 VIQPPLTL
+1138 VIQPPLAL

-1352 GLGSQVGGGGAINN
+1352 GLSSQVGGGGAINN
-1366 IGSTATG
+1366 IGNTAAG

>member
-1 MSKPPIHEPNAT
+1 MSQPPIHEPNAP
-13 AQQENQTPEQLSL
+13 AQQENQTPEQQSSL

-73 SRITVG
+73 SRVSVG

-151 ALSSGST
+151 TLSAGGAET
-158 EADVTPEND
+158 DVPPENAE
-167 QPSELVLPFGIK
+167 PSELVLPFGIK
-179 LDSAELNNINIAVD
+179 LDSAELNNINISVD

-229 DDSPAPDTDPQGA
+229 DDNTVTDTPATTPQGA
-242 GTQAT
+242 G
-247 GTQATDTQITGTQ
+247 TQITGTQ
-260 VTDTKAAETAATA
+260 VTDTKAA
-273 AAKTT
+273 KTT
-278 TAAATTQPE
+278 TAAETTSAAATPPQPE
-287 TEKST
+287 TEKSAT
-292 TTVATASA
+292 AVVATSA
-300 KASADKPI
+300 KASTDKPI
-308 VEKKPSTETAANPQA
+308 A

-418 LEVQANVTQVAELP
+418 LEVKANVTQVAELP
-432 ELTHQQLSLTLSQ
+432 ELTHQQLNLTLSQ

-470 KDPTLPYKVKLEK
+470 KDPMLPYKVKLEK
-483 VRAQWPLQHAEY
+483 ARAQWPLQHAEY
-495 LVSDLNLDNQGS
+495 LVSDLNLDSQGS
-507 LTQQAATLNGNVI
+507 LTQQAATLNGNVT

-535 QGAKL
+535 QDAKL
-540 DIKQFTA
+540 DIKQFIA

-588 QTPESTPTKDAKAPS
+588 QTPETTAKKDSKAPR
-603 TNTDKPAPAIT
+603 TNTDKS
-614 NAPAPA
+614 APA
-620 TTTAAATTNAKATT
+620 TTNTPAPTT
-634 TTSASAS
+634 TTAAT
-641 ASASATSSLPNS
+641 SATSSLPNS

-713 STLTLAGETNKTWNL
+713 STLTLAGETNKTWNI

-753 VTGEEKHPQVE
+753 VTGDEKHPQLE

-809 QSLDTVTLGS
+809 QSLDTVILGS

-833 GDLGLELGVTSQYD
+833 GDLGLELGVSSQYD

-852 LQAQVNKINLATPV
+852 LKAQVNKINLATPV

-872 KDILVGW
+872 KDIFIAW
-879 DQNKSKGNISP
+879 DQNKSKGNISH
-890 FCLVNPNSKVC
+890 FCLVNPNSQVC

-909 KTGEAQL
+909 KTGDAQI

-926 VPVLPNN
+926 VPVLPDN

-977 TINYQQLDFKAN
+977 TIKYQQLALKAN
-989 LDAKRLLSSISFE
+989 LDAKRLTSTINFE
-1002 SEDVA
+1002 SEAVA
-1007 SWQSEVTVN
+1007 SWQSEFTVN
-1016 VTPDRTLSGYANIKQ
+1016 VTPDRALSGYANIKQ

-1046 LEGLLTSRLNFAGTL
+1046 LEGLLTSKLNFAGTL

-1080 ANPTLINKIDM
+1080 ANPTLVNKIDM

-1109 NGLGRVTGD
+1109 TGLGRVTGD

-1138 VIQPPLTL
+1138 VIQPPLAL

-1352 GLGSQVGGGGAINN
+1352 GLSSQVGGGGAINN
-1366 IGSTATG
+1366 IGNTAAG

>member
-1 MSKPPIHEPNAT
+1 MSQPPIHEPNAT
-13 AQQENQTPEQLSL
+13 AQQENQTSEQSSL
-26 EQNPTCVQPK
+26 AQNPTCVQPK
-36 TLKLRIWQIFKLC
+36 SLKLRIWQIFKLC

-73 SRITVG
+73 SRVSVG

-158 EADVTPEND
+158 EADITPEND

-229 DDSPAPDTDPQGA
+229 DDSPVSDTQATAPQGA

-247 GTQATDTQITGTQ
+247 DTQATNTQ
-260 VTDTKAAETAATA
+260 VTDTKAAETTA
-273 AAKTT
+273 AETT
-278 TAAATTQPE
+278 SAATTPPQPE

-292 TTVATASA
+292 SA
-300 KASADKPI
+300 KASTEKPIADKDLAKAP
-308 VEKKPSTETAANPQA
+308 ANPQA

-359 SLDNSR
+359 SLNNSR

-418 LEVQANVTQVAELP
+418 LEVQANVTQVDELP

-459 VDFSLNGQLTL
+459 VDFSLNGLLTL

-495 LVSDLNLDNQGS
+495 LVSDLNLDSQGS
-507 LTQQAATLNGNVI
+507 LTQQAATLNGNVT

-535 QGAKL
+535 QDAKL

-560 DYAKAITWKAKV
+560 DYAKALTWKAKV

-588 QTPESTPTKDAKAPS
+588 QTPETTAKKDSKAPS
-603 TNTDKPAPAIT
+603 TNTDKSAPATT
-614 NAPAPA
+614 NTPAPA
-620 TTTAAATTNAKATT
+620 TTTATAAATTNAKT
-634 TTSASAS
+634 TTSAST
-641 ASASATSSLPNS
+641 SATSSLPNS

-753 VTGEEKHPQVE
+753 VTGDEKHPQVE

-872 KDILVGW
+872 KDILVAW

-933 MQWDGS
+933 MQWDGG

-1138 VIQPPLTL
+1138 VIQPPLAL

>member
-1 MSKPPIHEPNAT
+1 MSQPPIHEPNAP
-13 AQQENQTPEQLSL
+13 AQQENQTPEQQSSL

-36 TLKLRIWQIFKLC
+36 TLKQRIWQMFKLC

-73 SRITVG
+73 SRISVG

-151 ALSSGST
+151 ALSAGGAET
-158 EADVTPEND
+158 DMAPEND
-167 QPSELVLPFGIK
+167 EPSELVLPFGIK
-179 LDSAELNNINIAVD
+179 LDSAELNNINISVD

-229 DDSPAPDTDPQGA
+229 DDSSVPDTPATTPQGA
-242 GTQAT
+242 GTQTT
-247 GTQATDTQITGTQ
+247 GTQVTDTQITGTQ
-260 VTDTKAAETAATA
+260 FTDTK

-278 TAAATTQPE
+278 TAAETTSAATTPPQPE
-287 TEKST
+287 TEKSAT
-292 TTVATASA
+292 AVVATSA
-300 KASADKPI
+300 KASTDKPI
-308 VEKKPSTETAANPQA
+308 A

-432 ELTHQQLSLTLSQ
+432 ELTHQQLNLTLSQ

-483 VRAQWPLQHAEY
+483 ARAQWPLQHAEY
-495 LVSDLNLDNQGS
+495 LVSDLNLDSQGS
-507 LTQQAATLNGNVI
+507 LTQQAATLNGNVT

-535 QGAKL
+535 QDAKL

-588 QTPESTPTKDAKAPS
+588 QTPETTAKKDSKAPS
-603 TNTDKPAPAIT
+603 TNTDKS
-614 NAPAPA
+614 APA
-620 TTTAAATTNAKATT
+620 TTNDPAPTTAAATTAT
-634 TTSASAS
+634 
-641 ASASATSSLPNS
+641 SATSSLPNS

-713 STLTLAGETNKTWNL
+713 STLTLAGETNKTWNI

-753 VTGEEKHPQVE
+753 VTGDEKHPQLE

-809 QSLDTVTLGS
+809 QSLDTVILGS

-833 GDLGLELGVTSQYD
+833 GDLGLELGVSSQYD

-852 LQAQVNKINLATPV
+852 LKAQVNKINLATPV

-872 KDILVGW
+872 KDIFIAW

-890 FCLVNPNSKVC
+890 FCLVNPNSQVC

-909 KTGEAQL
+909 KTGDAQI

-926 VPVLPNN
+926 VPVLPDN

-977 TINYQQLDFKAN
+977 TIKYQQLALKAN
-989 LDAKRLLSSISFE
+989 LDAKRLTSTINFE
-1002 SEDVA
+1002 SEAVA
-1007 SWQSEVTVN
+1007 SWQSEFTVN
-1016 VTPDRTLSGYANIKQ
+1016 VTPDRALSGYANIKQ

-1046 LEGLLTSRLNFAGTL
+1046 LEGLLTSKLNFAGTL

-1080 ANPTLINKIDM
+1080 ANPTLVNKIDM

-1109 NGLGRVTGD
+1109 TGLGRVTGD

-1138 VIQPPLTL
+1138 VIQPPLAL

-1352 GLGSQVGGGGAINN
+1352 GLSSQVGGGGAINN
-1366 IGSTATG
+1366 IGNTAAG

-1406 YGVGVFNPGYEM
+1406 YGVSVFNPGYEM